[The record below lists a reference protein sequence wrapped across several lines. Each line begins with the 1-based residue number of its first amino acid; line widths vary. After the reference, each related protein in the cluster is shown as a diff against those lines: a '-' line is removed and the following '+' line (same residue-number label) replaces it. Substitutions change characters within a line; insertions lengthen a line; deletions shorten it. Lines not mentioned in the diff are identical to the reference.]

1 MSLYLY
7 RINPD
12 EFVGKMFLT
21 PEDIKEILRMG
32 RSATYNYLNKCE
44 DFAVIRVG
52 TLINILNKE
61 KRYDEIDHV
70 INDKEYKQY
79 NIQ

>member
-1 MSLYLY
+1 
-7 RINPD
+7 
-12 EFVGKMFLT
+12 MFLT

-52 TLINILNKE
+52 TLIRVQANLFWEWYENLGRIA
-61 KRYDEIDHV
+61 
-70 INDKEYKQY
+70 
-79 NIQ
+79 

>member
-1 MSLYLY
+1 MENLS
-7 RINPD
+7 IIIPD

-52 TLINILNKE
+52 TLIRVQANSFWEWYENLGRIAWAVLP
-61 KRYDEIDHV
+61 
-70 INDKEYKQY
+70 
-79 NIQ
+79 